1 MSLPENASNAPSG
14 LCSRSERMRS
24 PGSLMPV
31 PQPWLCLWLV
41 GTWAWATGTRFG
53 PWDSAG
59 QGQLRSQGV
68 WVRLRLYL
76 RAGFCYQSM
85 AFRIITAWFLS
96 PWTCRKSRFET
107 SHFMKPTGW
116 GCSSFPH
123 FPFPIWRA
131 SPPWCVVIWG
141 VFCVSHPARELSLWN
156 CGFPKTFQLFQGV
169 RWDFHKNLSRAG
181 FGLECSRLTQGV
193 N

>member
-1 MSLPENASNAPSG
+1 MRFCWSRTAEIPRCVGQAEAVLKSWILLPEHG
-14 LCSRSERMRS
+14 I
-24 PGSLMPV
+24 
-31 PQPWLCLWLV
+31 W
-41 GTWAWATGTRFG
+41 
-53 PWDSAG
+53 
-59 QGQLRSQGV
+59 
-68 WVRLRLYL
+68 
-76 RAGFCYQSM
+76 
-85 AFRIITAWFLS
+85 IITAWFLS

-181 FGLECSRLTQGV
+181 FGLECSRLTQGICQFQAL
-193 N
+193 